1 MAVAAGCGE
10 DRAKAAIVRS
20 VLGDEF
26 DPRFGGDGRVPASGG
41 AVCGRRRRRSAGVV
55 PAAVLLAAEVCATA
69 AEAREA
75 VAEAVAEAG
84 EGCGCTGGVRGVLS
98 RYLRHSR

>member
-1 MAVAAGCGE
+1 VAVAAGCGE

-26 DPRFGGDGRVPASGG
+26 DPRFGGDGRVPRAEVLCARAAAAG
-41 AVCGRRRRRSAGVV
+41 AGVV
-55 PAAVLLAAEVCATA
+55 PAAVLLAADVCATA

-75 VAEAVAEAG
+75 VAEAG
-84 EGCGCTGGVRGVLS
+84 EEGGCTGGVRGVLS

>member
-26 DPRFGGDGRVPASGG
+26 DPRFGGDGRVPRAEVLCARAAAAG
-41 AVCGRRRRRSAGVV
+41 AGVV
-55 PAAVLLAAEVCATA
+55 PAAVLLAADVCATA

-84 EGCGCTGGVRGVLS
+84 EGGGCTGGVRGVLS

>member
-26 DPRFGGDGRVPASGG
+26 DPRFGGDGRVPRAEVLCARAAAAGARGG
-41 AVCGRRRRRSAGVV
+41 AR
-55 PAAVLLAAEVCATA
+55 AVLLAADVCATA

-75 VAEAVAEAG
+75 VAEAAG
-84 EGCGCTGGVRGVLS
+84 EGGGCTGGVRGVLS
-98 RYLRHSR
+98 RYSR